1 MMETKMYKIAKFKEY
16 WAVWLDDKLVCVCV
30 YRKGAEAL
38 MEHLAE
44 QECQLSRLR
53 KAIITELGIEYLYA
67 GCAR

>member
-1 MMETKMYKIAKFKEY
+1 MYKVSKFKEY
-16 WAVWLDDKLVCVCV
+16 WAVWEDDSRLICVCV

-53 KAIITELGIEYLYA
+53 KAILDELGIDYLYSSC
-67 GCAR
+67 GQ